1 MAAAANGLGESRAEG
16 TDSNSSNSSSSGG
29 EDGDSSTT
37 SSSSGGQS
45 LSANAV
51 VSEGK
56 GKEEEDEMKVDTV
69 VGDKVDTAPV
79 AVSDSEKVAVVS
91 DGVAATGSEAEEKSS
106 EDGASKKVR
115 NLCFDV

>member
-1 MAAAANGLGESRAEG
+1 MAAAANGESRAEG

-45 LSANAV
+45 LSASAA

-56 GKEEEDEMKVDTV
+56 GKQEEMKMDTV
-69 VGDKVDTAPV
+69 VGDKEESAPVEVSDNVVKV
-79 AVSDSEKVAVVS
+79 AVSS
-91 DGVAATGSEAEEKSS
+91 DGVVATGSEAEEKSS
-106 EDGASKKVR
+106 EEGASKKVR
-115 NLCFDV
+115 YLSFDV